1 MFQEQPKGLYQ
12 ELVKR
17 HYIRGSWRYSLAYR
31 LATSMKLSLIQ
42 LWLAIT
48 EFTGFTQVTTNQ
60 DGRVPFTLKDLYDI
74 TLSEL

>member
-17 HYIRGSWRYSLAYR
+17 YYIRGSWRYSLAYS
-31 LATSMKLSLIQ
+31 LATSMRLSLIQ

-48 EFTGFTQVTTNQ
+48 EFMGFTQVTTNQ
-60 DGRVPFTLKDLYDI
+60 DGHVPFTMKDLYDI